1 MHPEIQRYYSDL
13 RSLAISKPVPHV
25 NAKCPDTVAFYLATR
40 DLIQESGWHWLGYL
54 YSLPWIDDNMWRFAS
69 LCVRAE
75 RKVPGLGVHYIS
87 EIAHLGG
94 PERDERRYEQ
104 MLQLFAEVFAI
115 DKVLMMPWGGEAQF
129 YFEPKGS
136 NGLRPEFRVVLEN
149 GAYNFEVKSPS
160 LLAHQRRRASASVQL
175 PVRITEEFTTSVTMN
190 NPDAL
195 LPRDNPIKDFLVS
208 ADKKFSGFPRGA
220 GANILIIVWD
230 DFIYEPI
237 GSLLS
242 DFAGLLT
249 SESFYKVD
257 EKAVIFDKVDAVMCA
272 RQMNVFQEALAERP
286 LPDDRADMFDL
297 SRNPFTP
304 NVFIP
309 TPWGNAAPQFILD
322 GFGALMHN
330 DERLQTIAEY
340 RIPEYIFYV

>member
-1 MHPEIQRYYSDL
+1 VSAQ
-13 RSLAISKPVPHV
+13 
-25 NAKCPDTVAFYLATR
+25 CPDTIAFYLATK
-40 DLIQESGWHWLGYL
+40 DLVQASGWHWLGYL
-54 YSLPWIDDNMWRFAS
+54 YNLPWIDANMWRLAN

-75 RKVPGLGVHYIS
+75 RRLPGLGIRYIN
-87 EIAHLGG
+87 ELAHLGG

-104 MLQLFAEVFAI
+104 ILQLFAEVFAI
-115 DKVLMMPWGGEAQF
+115 DRVLVMYWSDEAQF
-129 YFEPKGS
+129 YFEPRGT
-136 NGLRPEFRVVLEN
+136 NGLRPEFRVVDKD

-160 LLAHQRRRASASVQL
+160 LLAHQRLRAAASAQL
-175 PVRITEEFTTSVTMN
+175 PVRITKEFTTSVRMKS
-190 NPDAL
+190 PDAL

-208 ADKKFSGFPRGA
+208 ADAKFSGFPRDL
-220 GANILIIVWD
+220 GANILIILWD

-249 SESFYKVD
+249 SNSFHRSG
-257 EKAVIFDKVDAVMCA
+257 EEAVIFENVDAVICV
-272 RQMNVFQEALAERP
+272 RQMNVFQEALAERA
-286 LPDDRADMFDL
+286 LPDDRTDMFDL
-297 SRNPFTP
+297 SHNPFTP

-309 TPWGNAAPQFILD
+309 TPWGNACPQFILEM
-322 GFGALMHN
+322 FGALMHD